1 MIRPFAA
8 KVRHRPVVLKMDWLD
23 QITPQRGEVKL
34 KRFASSDVSLFVAP
48 VHSKKDAMDVA
59 QLVCFGLV
67 KLQLVARMTEI
78 LKPGQSSTFIKGHCV
93 LNCTF
98 GFD

>member
-1 MIRPFAA
+1 
-8 KVRHRPVVLKMDWLD
+8 MDWLD

-34 KRFASSDVSLFVAP
+34 KRFASSNVSLFVAP
-48 VHSKKDAMDVA
+48 IHSKKDTMEVL

-67 KLQLVARMTEI
+67 KFQLVARMAEI
-78 LKPGQSSTFIKGHCV
+78 LKPGQTSTFIKSLSV